1 MRMRVGDILVATRL
15 GSVIRDG
22 RNLTQCKKKDLRE
35 QIRMTQWESRSRK
48 LLRSVLGKHQI
59 GVKQMRVLGGKLP
72 WWPGKLR

>member
-59 GVKQMRVLGGKLP
+59 GVKQMSVLGGKLP
-72 WWPGKLR
+72 

>member
-59 GVKQMRVLGGKLP
+59 GVKQMSVLGEKLP
-72 WWPGKLR
+72 

>member
-59 GVKQMRVLGGKLP
+59 GVKQMSVLGGKLP
-72 WWPGKLR
+72 WRPGKLR